1 MTKFVTIAY
10 DLSAI
15 NNHAYFFEDAPENI
29 FCKTCGC
36 CIDTS
41 YQPAELKTPNK
52 ADIGATYDR
61 RFIASLRFKEYID
74 SLNLNVDFSLI
85 NEKKQLFLIRP
96 KHVIAYSAQQQ
107 ENLCGTCHQYFDC
120 VAPLPLFYQ
129 ETGKP
134 LEHGMFFTNIG
145 FGSGKEKSPSIILGI
160 ETALEIKSSI
170 KSLKL
175 RGADISKIIS
185 PQN

>member
-1 MTKFVTIAY
+1 MTTFVTIAY

-15 NNHAYFFEDAPENI
+15 DNHAYFLEGAPEKI
-29 FCKTCGC
+29 FCTSCGC
-36 CIDTS
+36 CIDPS

-61 RFIASLRFKEYID
+61 RFIASLHFKEYID
-74 SLNLNVDFSLI
+74 SLKLNVDFSLV

-96 KHVIAYSAQQQ
+96 QHIISYSAQQQ
-107 ENLCGTCHQYFDC
+107 ENLCSNCHQYFDC
-120 VAPLPLFYQ
+120 VAPLPSFYQ
-129 ETGKP
+129 ETGKA
-134 LEHGMFFTNIG
+134 LKHGMFFTSIG

-160 ETALEIKSSI
+160 ETALEMKSAI

-175 RGADISKIIS
+175 RGADISKITS
-185 PQN
+185 PQY